1 MGARTACLS
10 SSVEAPGTGC
20 EFACLLEM
28 TLDDIAICRG
38 LIPKSRLFVMKIW
51 LGECLGDLASIEKM
65 DCNLRIT
72 EQGAT

>member
-1 MGARTACLS
+1 
-10 SSVEAPGTGC
+10 
-20 EFACLLEM
+20 
-28 TLDDIAICRG
+28 
-38 LIPKSRLFVMKIW
+38 MKIW